1 MRRGTAAA
9 AACTAL
15 LAAGLA
21 ACGDEGAPVSAAPAP
36 PAKPTRAELLATCPA
51 KAPSWEHDG
60 FRPPAGTDDP
70 GFLRLQDSL
79 TRAADIAGRYLAT
92 LPADQAGEL
101 RLDYAGPAVVVQ
113 VTRDAEAV
121 RRELRNR
128 IGDGVQAE
136 VETVR
141 YSLAELRR
149 ASDTIL
155 AIRAAELTGVGAGA
169 NGRVEVQVAKAEDIP
184 ATTALIAKSVDPC
197 MFTVT
202 QGGPFTPWA
211 GGAADPPAPATGAAP

>member
-21 ACGDEGAPVSAAPAP
+21 ACGDERAPVSAAPAP
-36 PAKPTRAELLATCPA
+36 AGKPTRAELLATCPA
-51 KAPSWEHDG
+51 KAPAWEPDG
-60 FRPPAGTDDP
+60 LPAPASTDDP
-70 GFLRLQDSL
+70 GYLRLQDAL
-79 TRAADIAGRYLAT
+79 TRAADLADRYLAT
-92 LPADQAGEL
+92 LPADQVGEL
-101 RLDYAGPAVVVQ
+101 RMSYAGPAIVVQ

-121 RRELRNR
+121 RRELQKRF
-128 IGDGVQAE
+128 GDGVSAE

-141 YSLAELRR
+141 YSLAELQR

-155 AIRAAELTGVGAGA
+155 DIPTAKVTSVGASA
-169 NGRVEVQVAKAEDIP
+169 NGRVEVQVPKAEDIP
-184 ATTALIAKSVDPC
+184 AATALIAKSVDPC

-211 GGAADPPAPATGAAP
+211 GGAADPARASSGG